1 VVIFPVTTQTL
12 KEDAMGKRI
21 RALDTVNV
29 LFIIAAVLIVF
40 AAACLND
47 KGHAEAIGFPQS
59 FAELAKKVTPA
70 VVNIS
75 TTTTVKVPGNPFRQF
90 FGPHGGPFGDFFGD
104 MPDREMKQRSLGSG
118 IIVDKD
124 GYIITNNHVVSGAQE
139 IKVRLA
145 DGREYQAKVIGRDP
159 KTDLALIKIS
169 SIFKDLPTLALGDS
183 DIMQVGDWVLA
194 IGNPFGL
201 EHTVTQGII
210 SASGRVIGSGPYD
223 NFLQTDA
230 PINPGNS
237 GGPLVNLK
245 GEVIGIN
252 TAIVAAGQGIG
263 FAIPSSTAKGVVA
276 QLREKGKVVR
286 GWLGVSI
293 QMVTPDL
300 APSFGLKEAR
310 GAIVAD
316 VIKGSP
322 AEKAGIKQG
331 DVILAF
337 DGKAVKSSNDLP
349 WIVAETPVGKTV
361 NVTLIRQ
368 GKELDV
374 KVTIVEMT
382 EQRLALQAGKTKN
395 VFGFTVDN
403 IKPEW
408 RRQFDLTAREGV
420 VVIQVEADSLADD
433 AGIEPGDVIR
443 EVNKKFVKDLNDFK
457 KAMAQVKSNESVVF
471 LLRRDD
477 QSYYVSIA
485 VP

>member
-1 VVIFPVTTQTL
+1 
-12 KEDAMGKRI
+12 
-21 RALDTVNV
+21 
-29 LFIIAAVLIVF
+29 
-40 AAACLND
+40 
-47 KGHAEAIGFPQS
+47 
-59 FAELAKKVTPA
+59 
-70 VVNIS
+70 
-75 TTTTVKVPGNPFRQF
+75 
-90 FGPHGGPFGDFFGD
+90 

-118 IIVDKD
+118 IIVDKG
-124 GYIITNNHVVSGAQE
+124 GYIITNNHVVSETGE
-139 IKVRLA
+139 IKVKLT
-145 DGREYQAKVIGRDP
+145 DGREYTAKVIGKDQ

-169 SIFKDLPTLALGDS
+169 SMFKDLPTLVLGDS
-183 DIMQVGDWVLA
+183 DAMQVGDWVLA

-263 FAIPSSTAKGVVA
+263 FAIPSNTAKSVVA

-300 APSFGLKEAR
+300 APSFGLKEAQ

-331 DVILAF
+331 DVILTF
-337 DGKAVKSSNDLP
+337 DGKTVKSSNDLP

-361 NVTLIRQ
+361 DVKLMRQ
-368 GKELDV
+368 GKEMDV

-382 EQRLALQAGKTKN
+382 EQRMALQAGKSKN
-395 VFGFTVDN
+395 VFGLTADN

-408 RRQFDLTAREGV
+408 RTQFDISARAGV
-420 VVIQVEADSLADD
+420 VVIRIEADSLADD

-443 EVNKKFVKDLNDFK
+443 EVNKKVIKDLNDFK
-457 KAMAQVKSNESVVF
+457 KAMERIKSNENVVF
-471 LLRRDD
+471 LLSRGG
-477 QSYYVSIA
+477 QSFYVSIA
-485 VP
+485 SP

>member
-1 VVIFPVTTQTL
+1 
-12 KEDAMGKRI
+12 MGRRI
-21 RALDTVNV
+21 RALDNAKV

-47 KGHAEAIGFPQS
+47 KGCAEAIGFPQS
-59 FAELAKKVTPA
+59 FAELAKKVKPA

-75 TTTTVKVPGNPFRQF
+75 TTTTVKVPGNPFKQF

-118 IIVDKD
+118 IIVDKE

-169 SIFKDLPTLALGDS
+169 SVVKELPTLALGDS

-252 TAIVAAGQGIG
+252 SAIVAAGQGIG
-263 FAIPSSTAKGVVA
+263 FAIPSNTAKVVTS

-286 GWLGVSI
+286 GWLGVSV

-300 APSFGLKEAR
+300 APSFGLKEAQ

-316 VIKGSP
+316 VIKGGP

-349 WIVAETPVGKTV
+349 WIVAETPIGKTV
-361 NVTLIRQ
+361 NVKLIRQ

-374 KVTIVEMT
+374 KVTVVEMT
-382 EQRLALQAGKTKN
+382 EQLLAAQAGKTKN

-408 RRQFDLTAREGV
+408 RKQFDIAAKAGV
-420 VVIQVEADSLADD
+420 VVIQVEADGLADD

-443 EVNKKFVKDLNDFK
+443 EVNKKTIKDLNDFK
-457 KAMAQVKSNESVVF
+457 KAMEQIKSNENVIF
-471 LLRRDD
+471 LLSRDD
-477 QSYYVSIA
+477 QSFYVSIA